1 VRPYVL
7 ASQAEY
13 ARSLAFAGRTGEARR
28 LAKAM
33 AEQHPESPV
42 ARRLAAE
49 L

>member
-1 VRPYVL
+1 VL

-13 ARSLAFAGRTGEARR
+13 ARSLAFAGRTDEARR

-33 AEQHPESPV
+33 AGQHPDSPV
-42 ARRLAAE
+42 VRRLAAD